1 MNCFYTYMI
10 TDTNRRVLQPGVTT
24 NLAAILGQLNPIQE
38 ESPFSQTDLNRIV
51 FIEKFSSILEAKKRV
66 LELSGYGRMV
76 RERLIRKNNPN
87 WLNLFPNV
95 AAVAHS
101 TKRVAVYA

>member
-1 MNCFYTYMI
+1 MI

-24 NLAAILGQLNPIQE
+24 NLTAILSQLNPIQE

-51 FIEKFSSILEAKKRV
+51 FIEKFNSILEAKKRV
-66 LELSGYGRMV
+66 SELTGYGRMV

-95 AAVAHS
+95 TTTHN
-101 TKRVAVYA
+101 TKKVAVYA

>member
-1 MNCFYTYMI
+1 MNYFYTYMI

-24 NLAAILGQLNPIQE
+24 NLTAVLAQTNLIQE

-51 FIEKFSSILEAKKRV
+51 FIEKFNSISEAKKRV
-66 LELSGYGRMV
+66 IELSGYGRMV

-87 WLNLFPNV
+87 WLNLFPNT
-95 AAVAHS
+95 AISNS